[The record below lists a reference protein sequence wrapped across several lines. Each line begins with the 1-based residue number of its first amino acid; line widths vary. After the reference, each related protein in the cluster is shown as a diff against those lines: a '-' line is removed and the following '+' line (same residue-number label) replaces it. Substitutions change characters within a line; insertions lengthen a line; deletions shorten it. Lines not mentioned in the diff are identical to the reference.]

1 MSSQKEVI
9 DHLIDIK
16 TDIAVIKT
24 QLSDLPNLKAEVK
37 QNSHDILKAHT
48 QVRTIKFV
56 LGTAAISIPAAIASY
71 LKLFKS

>member
-24 QLSDLPNLKAEVK
+24 QLSDLPNLMAEVK

-48 QVRTIKFV
+48 QVRTIKDSGRWYADV
-56 LGTAAISIPAAIASY
+56 IRSNGLAD
-71 LKLFKS
+71 